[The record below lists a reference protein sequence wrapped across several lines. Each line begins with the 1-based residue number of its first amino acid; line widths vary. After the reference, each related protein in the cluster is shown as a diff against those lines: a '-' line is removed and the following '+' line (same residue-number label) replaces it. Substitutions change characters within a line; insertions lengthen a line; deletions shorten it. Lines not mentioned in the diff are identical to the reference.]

1 MIIDKDT
8 LRSQL
13 RDDVK
18 TITFTKKDGTER
30 VMKCTLS
37 EMLIPQEHKP
47 KGESTHKQSDE
58 AIAAWDVEKE
68 GWRSFRYDS
77 IISVV

>member
-1 MIIDKDT
+1 MFDKDEVRT
-8 LRSQL
+8 KLHGGIRQ
-13 RDDVK
+13 VV
-18 TITFTKKDGTER
+18 FTKKDGTER
-30 VMKCTLS
+30 KMMCTLS
-37 EMLIPQEHKP
+37 ESIIPQEHKP

-58 AIAAWDVEKE
+58 AIAVWDVEKE